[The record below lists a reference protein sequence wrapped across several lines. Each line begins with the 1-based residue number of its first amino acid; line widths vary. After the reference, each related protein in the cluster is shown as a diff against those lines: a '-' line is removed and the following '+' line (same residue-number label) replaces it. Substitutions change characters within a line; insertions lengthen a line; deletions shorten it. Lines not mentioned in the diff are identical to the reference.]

1 MSTLTK
7 VLIVL
12 LTVFSLFLCG
22 TVVTYVANAENQRKK
37 ADGLQQQLQSAKQK
51 QQAAIESE
59 AQQKQEMETV
69 KADMGKQLSDLTT
82 LRAQLEAQL
91 DGLKRDNGQL
101 VQKLTDM
108 AAVVETANATAKQQT
123 ELFQTSQQEVQSL
136 RAEQTNR
143 SKELQETSQALMERM
158 AVLADLEKK
167 NRQLIEEKQGLEVQ
181 LSQVLQQYGRAPLR
195 PQTVT
200 VPQTTAQPVQRAAAQ
215 QGTQTPQPQT
225 RAISLNG
232 RITQV
237 DMKNKVASISIG
249 TAAGVRADMKFH
261 VTRGD
266 KFICDILI
274 FDVDAEKAVG
284 TLDLVQVEPQ
294 AGDLVTTNL

>member
-22 TVVTYVANAENQRKK
+22 IVVTYVANAENQRKR
-37 ADGLQQQLQSAKQK
+37 ADGLQQQMQSAKQR
-51 QQAAIESE
+51 QQSAIESE
-59 AQQKQEMETV
+59 AQQKQELDAL
-69 KADMGKQLSDLTT
+69 KADLGKQLAELTT
-82 LRAQLEAQL
+82 LRTALEAQI
-91 DGLKRDNGQL
+91 DQLKRENSQL
-101 VQKLTDM
+101 LQKVTDM
-108 AAVVETANATAKQQT
+108 AAVVETANAAATQQT
-123 ELFQTSQQEVQSL
+123 QLFQNSQKEVEAL
-136 RAEQTNR
+136 RADQTNR
-143 SKELQETSQALMERM
+143 NKELQEITQALMERT
-158 AVLADLEKK
+158 AVLADLETR

-200 VPQTTAQPVQRAAAQ
+200 APRTIAQPVQRVTSQ
-215 QGTQTPQPQT
+215 QPAQTPQAQT
-225 RAISLNG
+225 QAINLNG
-232 RITQV
+232 RITQI
-237 DMKNKVASISIG
+237 DLKNKVAAISIG
-249 TAAGVRADMKFH
+249 SAAGVRQDMKFH

-266 KFICDILI
+266 RFVCDILI

-294 AGDLVTTNL
+294 PGDLVATNL